1 MCVRGLCQWVSLV
14 WAPTTRR
21 LWMTQEMPGLTAGN
35 APLPVLLSV
44 IEEEV
49 RLVAER
55 LEATGA
61 LTDDPVAANLLAE
74 ARVQLLVAIDRVT
87 E

>member
-1 MCVRGLCQWVSLV
+1 
-14 WAPTTRR
+14 
-21 LWMTQEMPGLTAGN
+21 MTQEIPGLTAGN

-55 LEATGA
+55 LSAAGA
-61 LTDDPVAANLLAE
+61 LTADPVAAGLLTD

>member
-1 MCVRGLCQWVSLV
+1 
-14 WAPTTRR
+14 
-21 LWMTQEMPGLTAGN
+21 MTQEMPGLTAGN